1 MAKRRKDSGDGFD
14 PIRSLIENNVISH
27 KEITELAKI
36 DYPLFS
42 FRYFR
47 PNSIKKCN
55 NADFFMGFL
64 NRLRELSEKG
74 WSEIRRSR
82 KHEYGLEPIPKFKI
96 KPDLKCVSDLITDDV
111 EKLHVFRV
119 DKEN

>member
-1 MAKRRKDSGDGFD
+1 
-14 PIRSLIENNVISH
+14 
-27 KEITELAKI
+27 
-36 DYPLFS
+36 
-42 FRYFR
+42 
-47 PNSIKKCN
+47 
-55 NADFFMGFL
+55 MGFL

-119 DKEN
+119 DKENHPFIGLQVGRIFHVIFVEAEFGDIYNHG